1 MKMFERLINSRAAQ
15 WFTRARFGQ
24 IDSSSDKAW
33 ADWMA
38 ADERHQQAYEN
49 LELAWELTEELR
61 ARPQIQSFLK
71 DIDRTLK
78 ADPRARAKMGLFD
91 LSFPWQAGLAA
102 CALVVVCAISA
113 LLVRNWPNTAEYS
126 TGVGEQ
132 RTVTLADNSMIS
144 LNTRTRVQVRYS
156 GAVRHIE
163 LLDGEALFSVIKDSK
178 RPFEVRALHGTTTAV
193 GTEFDVQL
201 TSAAVAVSVLKGTV
215 AVQSLE
221 KPQDG
226 RTAQISA
233 GEAVDY
239 TAEGTTSAIR
249 SADTDKVRAWQ
260 AQRILITNAALAD
273 ALADYNRY
281 TKTPI
286 VLGDPDLASRHING
300 VFRIGDET
308 AFLNALEQ
316 GLHVT
321 VTRTDSAVVLHRR

>member
-1 MKMFERLINSRAAQ
+1 MKIFKRLDKSRAAQ
-15 WFTRARFGQ
+15 WFTRVRFGQ

-38 ADERHQQAYEN
+38 ANESHQQAYEN
-49 LELAWELTEELR
+49 LELAWELAEELR
-61 ARPQIQSFLK
+61 ARPQIQNLLK
-71 DIDRTLK
+71 DINRTLE
-78 ADPRARAKMGLFD
+78 ASPQSTANMGS
-91 LSFPWQAGLAA
+91 SFPWRAGLAA
-102 CALVVVCAISA
+102 CALVVVCAVAA
-113 LLVRNWPNTAEYS
+113 LLVRNWPSTAEYS

-132 RTVTLADNSMIS
+132 RTVTLADSSTIS

-156 GAVRHIE
+156 SATRHIT
-163 LLDGEALFSVIKDSK
+163 LLGGEALFSVTKDNK
-178 RPFEVRALHGTTTAV
+178 RPFEVFALHGTTTAV

-201 TSAAVAVSVLKGTV
+201 TDAAVAVSVLKGVV
-215 AVQSLE
+215 AVQATE
-221 KPQDG
+221 MPQDG
-226 RTAQISA
+226 RNAKVSA

-239 TAEGTTSAIR
+239 TAQGTISAIR
-249 SADTDKVRAWQ
+249 SADIDKVRAWQ

-273 ALADYNRY
+273 ALTDYNRY
-281 TKTPI
+281 TKIPI

-321 VTRTDSAVVLHRR
+321 ATRTDSAIVLHRR